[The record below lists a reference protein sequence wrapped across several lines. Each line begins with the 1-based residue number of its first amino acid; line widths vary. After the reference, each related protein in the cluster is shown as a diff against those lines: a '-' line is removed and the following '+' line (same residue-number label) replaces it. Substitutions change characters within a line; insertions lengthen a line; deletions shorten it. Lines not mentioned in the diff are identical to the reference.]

1 MADEAFESEDRTE
14 PATPRR
20 LEEARERGH
29 VARSNDLNGALVLLA
44 ALLTMNFF
52 GERFLDGLTLL
63 ARGAFGNLDALDI
76 SADTVT
82 PRTAAVLW
90 ILVRALGPLFV
101 AVVAVA
107 LAANWAQVGFLFTG
121 EPLSPNLAR
130 LNPLSGLKRLFSAR
144 SAARLVQDF
153 LKLAVIGTVLGWT
166 LARSFDEILS
176 LPSLPAPKIAAALA
190 DLGFTLAIRA
200 AAALVVL
207 GLLDLCFQR
216 WQYGRDLRM
225 SKQEVKEELKRLEG
239 NPRIRERR
247 RAIQRQIATQRM
259 MAAVPKAAVVVT
271 NPTHFAV
278 ALAYDEKM
286 AAPKIVAKG
295 ADLIAEKIREIA
307 HEHDVPIVER
317 APLARELFKCE
328 VGKEIPAKMY
338 EAVAE
343 ILAYVYSLKSRAA

>member
-1 MADEAFESEDRTE
+1 MAEEAFESEDRTE

-52 GERFLDGLTLL
+52 GDRFLDGLTLL

-166 LARSFDEILS
+166 LTRSFDEILS

-207 GLLDLCFQR
+207 GLLDLGFQR

>member
-1 MADEAFESEDRTE
+1 MADDLFESEDQTE

-20 LEEARERGH
+20 REEARERGH

-44 ALLTMNFF
+44 ALLTLNYF
-52 GERFLDGLTLL
+52 GKQFLEGFTLL
-63 ARGAFGNLDALDI
+63 ARGAFGNLDAIDI
-76 SADTVT
+76 GTDSVT
-82 PRTAAVLW
+82 PRSGTVLW
-90 ILVRALGPLFV
+90 ILLRTFGPLFI
-101 AVVAVA
+101 AVLSVA

-121 EPLSPNLAR
+121 EPLSPDLNR
-130 LNPLSGLKRLFSAR
+130 LNPVTGLKRLFSTR

-153 LKLAVIGTVLGWT
+153 VKLAIIGSVLGWT
-166 LARSFDEILS
+166 LSGNFDDILG
-176 LPSLPAPKIAAALA
+176 LPSLPAVKVAAALA
-190 DLGFTLAIRA
+190 DLGFTLAVRA

-207 GLLDLCFQR
+207 GVLDYGFQR
-216 WQYGRDLRM
+216 WQYERDLRM
-225 SKQEVKEELKRLEG
+225 SKQEVKEEMKRLEG

-259 MAAVPKAAVVVT
+259 MQAVPRAAVVVT

-295 ADLIAEKIREIA
+295 ADLVAERIREIA
-307 HEHDVPIVER
+307 HENDVPIVER
-317 APLARELFKCE
+317 PPLARELFKCE

-343 ILAYVYSLKSRAA
+343 ILAYVYSLKKAA